1 MENQFCPEDTHIGK
15 KEFLA
20 VNQSFNSD
28 FIFLL
33 SLIKKNGQMTQMIGK
48 KKKRFW
54 LIQTLPSVSPLQ
66 NSDNSKPDLIAKHSS
81 RNAIHLMFYII
92 PEITPLH
99 A

>member
-48 KKKRFW
+48 KKRFW

-66 NSDNSKPDLIAKHSS
+66 NSDNSKTDLIAKHSS